1 MEDHIPYFGDV
12 EDMMHIGLLW
22 ANADRNSRREAED
35 YPSLQ
40 SKIEDLID
48 NAEDIMELPTL
59 YPDLFELADDSSV
72 RQVPPI
78 AYACIMDT
86 AGYFRIGFRLHR
98 MRGSVLVSGYDA
110 TQKSLS
116 QFLND
121 EEPEV
126 GWGYTRED
134 VVDASAENTK
144 TATFSNAHNKLD
156 VSARIYVYTATCAGM
171 TRKRYMA
178 EVLTGCY
185 YRADSVG
192 KWHCDNAKV
201 TINKLTIKANGLHNL
216 GGDYSNADFDYQE
229 NVIDK
234 TNVQLNGIATCKS
247 VTYEIGEI
255 VNFTE
260 KSFACPAFNELH
272 IEATNDNI
280 SGNKVVIDYK

>member
-59 YPDLFELADDSSV
+59 YPDLFELADDSIV

-98 MRGSVLVSGYDA
+98 MRGHILASGQNATKESLTQVLNG
-110 TQKSLS
+110 
-116 QFLND
+116 
-121 EEPEV
+121 EEPKCGSDYMV
-126 GWGYTRED
+126 DD
-134 VVDASAENTK
+134 VVASSAENSK
-144 TATFSNAHNKLD
+144 TASFSNVHNKLD
-156 VSARIYVYTATCAGM
+156 ASARIYLYTATCTGI
-171 TRKRYMA
+171 TRRRYMV

-185 YRADSVG
+185 CRVDSNGKWRAD
-192 KWHCDNAKV
+192 NTKV

-247 VTYEIGEI
+247 VTYEVGEI